1 METARQ
7 NGLPLDEA
15 RMKQRKR
22 DREID
27 EEIAEHLARE
37 IELRV
42 ERGASRA
49 QAEAEARKIFGNAT
63 RVKENTRGI
72 WAAKL
77 FEQFSFDIR
86 YALRSLAKSP
96 AFTLAALATLALG
109 IGLNTAIFST
119 VNSVLLRPLPYRDPQ
134 RLMQLW
140 ETHPAIHSAQVA
152 YPDFADWRSQTKT
165 FEQVAAYTFQGLQQF
180 NLVVNG
186 EPEQIDASLVSGN
199 LLPTLGLQPSLGRNF
214 TDGEMQPGRD
224 DVVLL
229 SDSLWRRRFH
239 ANPRIVG
246 QSIQIDGAL
255 NRVVGVLPPDTPIP
269 SWADLLVPISRLNKA
284 DLTSRKHHQLEVIG
298 RMKSGA
304 TESQAQA
311 ELSGIA
317 KRLECAYPATNR
329 SIGVSLLP
337 LAEQLTGPV
346 RTPLLIL
353 LGAVGFILLIACA
366 NVANL
371 LLARAIV
378 RRKEISLRL
387 TLGATRARLMAQLL
401 TESLLLAALGAA
413 FGTLLAFAGTNLLH
427 LYAARELPRAAAI
440 SLDARVLLFTLAVA
454 TLSSLLCGLLP
465 ALEASRSDHNAILK
479 ETSRSSLGDSGLRGM
494 RRILVAGE
502 VALALVVLA
511 GAGLLVRSF
520 TSLLSVDL
528 GFRPGHLLTFQINP
542 SPAKYRTAAEVRTF
556 YERILSGMQSL
567 PSVEQAATVYPLP
580 FTSLLNRTRF
590 LLQGVPPPEA
600 GRFPIAQ
607 VRVVS
612 PAYFPLMSITI
623 RQGRNF
629 SMQDTQPDVAPACI
643 VSEAFA
649 RRYSPDRD
657 ALGRKVVLGVV
668 DPKQVTIPI
677 VGVAADIRD
686 LDPSREPEPL
696 LYFPGIAGSIVMR
709 TSAPPLS
716 LANAARRVVASIDP
730 EQPVAA
736 ISSMDGLVAA
746 ALARRRFSTIL
757 LGGFS
762 LLALFLAAIGL
773 YGIVSYSVAQRT
785 RELGLRMALGAQRG
799 RLFRSVLAES
809 LLLSSAGLV
818 AGVILSFFLT
828 RLLSSLLFGVTATD
842 PLTFCIVCAV
852 MLTVA
857 ICAAL
862 LPAHRA
868 ISIDPMQA
876 LRQE

>member
-1 METARQ
+1 
-7 NGLPLDEA
+7 
-15 RMKQRKR
+15 
-22 DREID
+22 
-27 EEIAEHLARE
+27 
-37 IELRV
+37 
-42 ERGASRA
+42 
-49 QAEAEARKIFGNAT
+49 
-63 RVKENTRGI
+63 
-72 WAAKL
+72 
-77 FEQFSFDIR
+77 SFDTR

-119 VNSVLLRPLPYRDPQ
+119 VNSVLLRPLPYHDPQ

-140 ETHPAIHSAQVA
+140 ETHPVIHNAQVA
-152 YPDFADWRSQTKT
+152 YPDFADWQGQTKT
-165 FEQVAAYTFQGLQQF
+165 FEQIAAYTFQGLQQF

-186 EPEQIDASLVSGN
+186 EPEQVDASLVSGN
-199 LLPTLGLQPSLGRNF
+199 LLPTLGLQPALGRNF
-214 TDGEMQPGRD
+214 TSGEMQPGRD

-239 ANPRIVG
+239 ANPRIIG
-246 QSIQIDGAL
+246 QRIQIDGAL
-255 NRVVGVLPPDTPIP
+255 DRVVGVLPPETPIP
-269 SWADLLVPISRLNKA
+269 SWADLLVPITRLNKA

-298 RMKSGA
+298 RLKAGA
-304 TESQAQA
+304 TESQALA

-317 KRLECAYPATNR
+317 KRLERAYPATNR
-329 SIGVSLLP
+329 SIGVSIVP
-337 LAEQLTGPV
+337 LAEQVTGPV

-387 TLGATRARLMAQLL
+387 TLGATRARLIAQLL
-401 TESLLLAALGAA
+401 TESLLLAALGAVL
-413 FGTLLAFAGTNLLH
+413 GTLLAFAGIHFLH
-427 LYAARELPRAAAI
+427 LYAARELPRAAGI

-454 TLSSLLCGLLP
+454 VASSILCGLLP
-465 ALEASRSDHNAILK
+465 ALEASRSDHNAVLK
-479 ETSRSSLGDSGLRGM
+479 ETSRSLGDSRLRGM

-520 TSLLSVDL
+520 ASLLSVDL
-528 GFRPGHLLTFQINP
+528 GFRPGHLLTFQVNP
-542 SPAKYRTAAEVRTF
+542 SPSKYQTSAQVQTF
-556 YERILSGMQSL
+556 YLRVLSGLKSL
-567 PSVEQAATVYPLP
+567 PSVKDAATVYPLP

-590 LLQGVPPPEA
+590 LLEGVPPPEA

-612 PAYFPLMSITI
+612 PGYFPLMSITI

-629 SMQDTQPDVAPACI
+629 TRQDTQPDVAPACI
-643 VSEAFA
+643 VSEAFV

-668 DPKQVTIPI
+668 DPKQVAIPI

-696 LYFPGIAGSIVMR
+696 LYFPGIAGAVVLR
-709 TSAPPLS
+709 TAAAPLT
-716 LANAARRVVASIDP
+716 LASSARRVIASIDP
-730 EQPVAA
+730 EQPLAAVA
-736 ISSMDGLVAA
+736 SMDNLVAA
-746 ALARRRFSTIL
+746 ALARRRFSAIL
-757 LGGFS
+757 LSGFS
-762 LLALFLAAIGL
+762 SLALFLAAIGL

-799 RLFRSVLAES
+799 CLFRSVLAES

-818 AGVILSFFLT
+818 LGVILSFFLT

-842 PLTFCIVCAV
+842 PLTFAIVCAA
-852 MLTVA
+852 MLA
-857 ICAAL
+857 ISICAAV

-876 LRQE
+876 LRQD